1 LPNAELVLELS
12 KSASPAALSNVL
24 LVLCH
29 LFASQSE
36 LANIPDEAYKS
47 LAKLPT
53 LTTELLALTRK
64 GTRSQVLITMMATAA
79 SRNVI
84 AHDNYLRILQDI
96 IVLVPL
102 GPAAQYVANGL
113 MDLASSVT
121 VKSEQGNRIIAAL
134 KILDQRYPEASDK
147 AMQSALDRFKTQGEE
162 GTSGAL
168 ANSGGLLLEMLQ
180 SAFHDSVRAPL
191 LEAGTSLA
199 LAIDASSAS
208 IRRVALEKL
217 DALAEKDPEALN
229 VLLGS
234 LVRRLTDENSSVV
247 QTALSLRSMSKLPP
261 AAVLESLSL
270 TLSSSLGSALK
281 PVTKKANR
289 ADARGVAIKI
299 LKFLAGSFVS
309 DNPKKREAVAEQ
321 LMTAIFAAP
330 HTRRV
335 AFTAVECASS
345 IGHPL
350 MDGLKGL
357 NALVRSEGTKS
368 SGWTWKEYDE
378 KTHNREVILALGRQA
393 AKDTEALTSLAAL
406 LRSEIAVVQQIS
418 LLAANVA
425 ISLQSKSTSS
435 STMALEIIKWFM
447 AKGQQG
453 CVQNKDTAQYSNS
466 KKVKALVFESETG
479 VIDVEC
485 LDEAFSVG
493 GKLEHEHLVAAVVQN
508 ALELV
513 QTVVFSELDRK
524 VWGLPVLTLY
534 GPCAL
539 CYAEQGHSRVCN

>member
-1 LPNAELVLELS
+1 MS
-12 KSASPAALSNVL
+12 
-24 LVLCH
+24 
-29 LFASQSE
+29 
-36 LANIPDEAYKS
+36 DEAFKG

-64 GTRSQVLITMMATAA
+64 GTRSQVLISVVATAA

-84 AHDNYLRILQDI
+84 VHDNYLRILQDI

-102 GPAAQYVANGL
+102 GTAAHDVANRL
-113 MDLASSVT
+113 MDLASSET
-121 VKSEQGNRIIAAL
+121 VESEQGSRIIAAL
-134 KILDQRYPEASDK
+134 KVLDQRYPEASDK
-147 AMQSALDRFKTQGEE
+147 AMQSALGRFKTQGEE
-162 GTSGAL
+162 ETGGAVT
-168 ANSGGLLLEMLQ
+168 ASRGRLLEMLQ

-229 VLLGS
+229 LLLGS
-234 LVRRLTDENSSVV
+234 LVRRLTDENASVV

-299 LKFLAGSFVS
+299 LRFLAGSFVRDS
-309 DNPKKREAVAEQ
+309 PEKRESVAEQ
-321 LMTAIFAAP
+321 LLTAIFAAP

-357 NALVRSEGTKS
+357 KVLVCSGGTKS

-393 AKDTEALTSLAAL
+393 AKDSEALTSLAAL
-406 LRSEIAVVQQIS
+406 LRSEIAIAQQIS

-425 ISLQSKSTSS
+425 MSLQSKSTTS

-447 AKGQQG
+447 AKGQQV
-453 CVQNKDTAQYSNS
+453 CVQKKDTSQHLKS

-479 VIDVEC
+479 VVDVEC
-485 LDEAFSVG
+485 LEEALSAG

-513 QTVVFSELDRK
+513 QTSLFSELDPK
-524 VWGLPVLTLY
+524 VGGLPILTLY
-534 GPCAL
+534 GPCIL
-539 CYAEQGHSRVCN
+539 SYAEQGHSRVCN